1 MKEAPEAF
9 KAKFEIFYPRPS
21 RFLTG
26 TFSPKKN
33 RISQIDALDIGESH
47 SFTLTFEEDPR
58 KDVSLKSGLLEIST
72 EGREEHMT
80 LFFHNQLK
88 VQSEMTHV
96 TETVVASS
104 GRNLAIQVPKA
115 PAPGCVTRVQA
126 A

>member
-1 MKEAPEAF
+1 M
-9 KAKFEIFYPRPS
+9 S
-21 RFLTG
+21 LDWDLL
-26 TFSPKKN
+26 PKKN

-72 EGREEHMT
+72 EWREEHMT
-80 LFFHNQLK
+80 SFFYNQLK

-115 PAPGCVTRVQA
+115 PAQVALLGSRQLDMGNPG
-126 A
+126 